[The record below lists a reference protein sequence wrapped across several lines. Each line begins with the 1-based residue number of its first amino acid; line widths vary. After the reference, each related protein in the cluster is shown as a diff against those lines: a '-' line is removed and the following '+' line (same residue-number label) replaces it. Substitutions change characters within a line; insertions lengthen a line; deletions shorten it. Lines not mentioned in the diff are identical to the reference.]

1 MIFLGT
7 PNMLVVDTKAR
18 PKKQYRFDAKGELE
32 IEDER
37 IAARFARKFKVKG
50 SKKNAA
56 GRIQKKRVFE
66 N

>member
-1 MIFLGT
+1 MVFLGT

-18 PKKQYRFDAKGELE
+18 PKKRYRFDAKGELE

-37 IAARFARKFKVKG
+37 TAARFAKKFKVKG
-50 SKKNAA
+50 NKKNAA
-56 GRIQKKRVFE
+56 GRIQKKRISE